1 MEIKKD
7 LNDMYKDNFKT
18 IEKKNYDKIIENTST
33 NEKVTKSKHKL
44 IKKKRNN
51 SIY

>member
-18 IEKKNYDKIIENTST
+18 IEKKNYDKIIVNTSST
-33 NEKVTKSKHKL
+33 AKESHNK
-44 IKKKRNN
+44 
-51 SIY
+51 